1 MRKALCIEDLREE
14 ARRRVPRAYFR
25 YVDGGSYSE
34 QTLHANSA
42 DMSRVEL
49 RQRVLVDI
57 STRSTATTI
66 LGEPASLPVV
76 LSTVAM
82 TGLVRGDGE
91 ILACRAAHAAGIPY
105 ILSTVSICSIE
116 DVREAVEKPFWFQ
129 LYVVKDRGFV
139 RALIDRAKAAGCGA
153 LVLTVDLPVQGERRG
168 DLRSG
173 PTVPPRMT
181 LRNAV
186 DVAGRPGWVRS
197 ILAGRRRNFG
207 NLTGLKGMD
216 GLTSLAEVIATHF
229 DASLNWRDVEWIR
242 SLWPGKLVIKGILDV
257 EDARL
262 ARDSGAAAIVV
273 SNHGG
278 RQLDGARSSIGMLPK
293 IAEAVEA
300 DLELM
305 FDGGIRCGQDVM
317 RALALGARSCLIGR
331 AYMYGLGA
339 AGEAG
344 VARAIEIIRTELDV
358 TMALT
363 GVTAIDQID
372 RTVLAS

>member
-1 MRKALCIEDLREE
+1 
-14 ARRRVPRAYFR
+14 
-25 YVDGGSYSE
+25 
-34 QTLHANSA
+34 
-42 DMSRVEL
+42 
-49 RQRVLVDI
+49 
-57 STRSTATTI
+57 
-66 LGEPASLPVV
+66 
-76 LSTVAM
+76 
-82 TGLVRGDGE
+82 
-91 ILACRAAHAAGIPY
+91 
-105 ILSTVSICSIE
+105 
-116 DVREAVEKPFWFQ
+116 
-129 LYVVKDRGFV
+129 VKDRGFV